1 MNPEDLCYS
10 KEHTWVRIEG
20 DEAVIGVTDYAQQEL
35 GDVVFVELPA
45 EGDAV
50 AQGEPFGTIESVKA
64 VSDLHAPLSGQVL
77 RVNETLEDSP
87 ETVNEDPYNNGW
99 IIAIKPDDLA
109 EKDNLL
115 SADDYARY
123 VEEESDQ

>member
-10 KEHTWVRIEG
+10 KEHTWARIEG
-20 DEAVIGVTDYAQQEL
+20 EETIIGVTDYAQEEL

-45 EGDAV
+45 AGEIV
-50 AQGEPFGTIESVKA
+50 KQGEAFGTIESVKA
-64 VSDLHAPLSGQVL
+64 VSDLHAPLSGEVL
-77 RVNETLEDSP
+77 RVNDLLEDAP

-99 IIAIKPDDLA
+99 IIAIKPENLT

-115 SADDYARY
+115 NATDYQRY
-123 VEEESDQ
+123 TEEESGE

>member
-20 DEAVIGVTDYAQQEL
+20 DEAIIGVTDYAQEEF

-45 EGDAV
+45 EGDTV
-50 AQGEPFGTIESVKA
+50 TQGEPFGTIESVKA
-64 VSDLHAPLSGQVL
+64 VSDLHAPLSGKVI
-77 RVNETLEDSP
+77 RVNEALEDSP
-87 ETVNEDPYNNGW
+87 ETVNEGPYNKGW
-99 IIAIKPDDLA
+99 IIAIKPENMT

-115 SADDYARY
+115 NADDYKKY
-123 VEEESDQ
+123 TEEESE

>member
-1 MNPEDLCYS
+1 MNPKDLCYS

-20 DEAVIGVTDYAQQEL
+20 DEAVVGVTDYAQEEL

-45 EGDAV
+45 EGDTV
-50 AQGEPFGTIESVKA
+50 TQGEPFGTIESVKA
-64 VSDLHAPLSGQVL
+64 VSDLHAPLSGKVV
-77 RVNETLEDSP
+77 RVNEALEDSP

-99 IIAIKPDDLA
+99 IIAIKPDNLD

-115 SADDYARY
+115 SASKYETY
-123 VEEESDQ
+123 VEEEGAE

>member
-20 DEAVIGVTDYAQQEL
+20 EEAIIGVTDYAQEEL

-45 EGDAV
+45 AGEIV
-50 AQGEPFGTIESVKA
+50 KQGEPFGTIESVKA
-64 VSDLHAPLSGQVL
+64 VSDLHAPLSGEVI
-77 RVNETLEDSP
+77 RVNELLEDAP

-99 IIAIKPDDLA
+99 IIAIKPEDLT
-109 EKDNLL
+109 ERDNLL
-115 SADDYARY
+115 SANDYQRY
-123 VEEESDQ
+123 TEEESGE